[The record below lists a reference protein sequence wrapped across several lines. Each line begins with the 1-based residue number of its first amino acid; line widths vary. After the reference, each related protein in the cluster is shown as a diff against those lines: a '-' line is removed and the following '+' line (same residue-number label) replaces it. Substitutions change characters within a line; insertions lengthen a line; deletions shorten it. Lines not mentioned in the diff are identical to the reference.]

1 MRYVLTLAMLC
12 AAATAAHAQ
21 TTAAVAPAPA
31 AEGRMFE
38 TRVQAARVAVE
49 SRVTR
54 GAPYSAEAV
63 TESVQM
69 LADGNRIVSKNA
81 TRIFRDSEGR
91 VRREQLNAAGT
102 DVASITISDP
112 VAGTTYLLDPL
123 KREAHRNGAVFT
135 ITTDALAPA
144 LAGVGNTAFIGTRAP
159 EAGVVVAGGERTR
172 TVDVHPESKVRVE
185 AETIARVGSGAGVVV
200 AARAPGDVSL
210 ARFGMAGVPVDGSNV
225 TREELGQQLVEGV
238 TAVGTRTT
246 TEIPAGAIGN
256 EQPIKIVSE
265 QWFSPDLQLL
275 VLTKHSDPRLGDTT
289 YRLSGIVRADPGP
302 SLFELPPDYTI
313 RESAIRREQQK

>member
-1 MRYVLTLAMLC
+1 
-12 AAATAAHAQ
+12 
-21 TTAAVAPAPA
+21 
-31 AEGRMFE
+31 MFE

-144 LAGVGNTAFIGTRAP
+144 LAGVGNTAFIATRAP

-185 AETIARVGSGAGVVV
+185 AETLARVGSGDGVVV